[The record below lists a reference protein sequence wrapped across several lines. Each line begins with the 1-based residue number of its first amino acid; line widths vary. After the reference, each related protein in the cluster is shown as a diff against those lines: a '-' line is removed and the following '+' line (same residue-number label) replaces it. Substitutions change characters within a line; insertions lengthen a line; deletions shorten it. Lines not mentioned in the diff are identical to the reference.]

1 MHWDDNISLYW
12 SAFQWDW
19 LLPNLPEGWRKKRKK
34 TRGGEG
40 KAGLLLKGQLIS
52 CFCFWPLSAWTQ
64 SEGNMSE
71 PMGCIAGWSTLSHI
85 SSHFSLFPSH
95 SLFWSH
101 YRRSHLSSCSFL
113 TKTSLSY
120 PVLHNE
126 GPLLIWRL
134 WSKKHPLFPPVEGS
148 LQIYKLIWVYEDR
161 VGWGVPFCLPPNIM
175 MRRADWSVK
184 GDINLLSIYW
194 GLNIQLVSYADCI
207 L

>member
-1 MHWDDNISLYW
+1 MRLAVTQPPWGMEEKKEENKRGRTHFLFLFLASLCLD
-12 SAFQWDW
+12 SVR
-19 LLPNLPEGWRKKRKK
+19 RKYER
-34 TRGGEG
+34 
-40 KAGLLLKGQLIS
+40 ANGLH
-52 CFCFWPLSAWTQ
+52 
-64 SEGNMSE
+64 
-71 PMGCIAGWSTLSHI
+71 AGWSTLSHI

-134 WSKKHPLFPPVEGS
+134 WSEKHPLFPPVEGS